1 MLMHASWS
9 GRRAHRDWSAQE
21 ARPRSTEA
29 YVYRGGV
36 TWVLTLTR
44 RCAGWGAVSYSTR
57 AARPALKHRAMR
69 RGKGAFS
76 GAGLLARSGTSSD
89 ICRRDEKENND
100 ELFTVFMPDIVL
112 PLPALRGGHVRNILC
127 SHVSK
132 KALATLITHAT
143 TYMSQATASSLTCI
157 VSFVIWTWSVTLTG
171 HTVAASPSVLTALL
185 SSLYVFLLSR
195 SRGPP
200 RS

>member
-76 GAGLLARSGTSSD
+76 GAGLLARSGTSCD
-89 ICRRDEKENND
+89 ICRRDEKEMTNY
-100 ELFTVFMPDIVL
+100 L
-112 PLPALRGGHVRNILC
+112 PYLCRISCCLCRHCGGGTYAIYCALM
-127 SHVSK
+127 SQK